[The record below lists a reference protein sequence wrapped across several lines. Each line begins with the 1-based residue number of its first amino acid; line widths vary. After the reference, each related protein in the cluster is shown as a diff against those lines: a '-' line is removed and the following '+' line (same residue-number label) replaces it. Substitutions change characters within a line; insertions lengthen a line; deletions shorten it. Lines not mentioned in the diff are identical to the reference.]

1 MTKKTLSE
9 LKKTYPEF
17 YYKSFGYKDDG
28 AGNLAISFVFK
39 AGDILFKPKITIKN
53 IDSATFLSLSKKT
66 IDNLVFNLGMIELFS
81 YWKAFC
87 SPKIIVEAGYLD
99 KKQINWW
106 KDILINGMGQ
116 YFFENKIDFTKK
128 NFLEITCN
136 ATRIAYPTSGLIKG
150 SDILLPIG
158 GGKDSAVSIEISK
171 KTGHH
176 ISCLVLNPTKNSL
189 KMIKTGNIESAIVCK
204 RTIEK
209 KLLQMNREGFLNGH
223 TPFVGY
229 LSFLSV
235 LCAVIFNKRYVV
247 FSNEKSSNEGNV
259 IFKGKEINHQYSKT
273 FDFEKKFKDYSKKY
287 LASEIEYFS
296 LLRPL
301 YEIQIARIF
310 SKNPQYFNIF
320 LSCNEAQKTYSGTRK
335 KLGKWCGNCSKCLFV
350 FIILSPFLSKQ
361 DMLSIFKKDL
371 FEDKKL
377 IKTIQELTDEKK
389 VKPLEC
395 VGTRNESVMGLYLNW
410 KINNALGKKQPE
422 LLSYFEKN
430 ILPKYPNIEDKADK
444 ILKNWDKNNFVPEKW
459 KEYFA

>member
-28 AGNLAISFVFK
+28 TGNLIISFVFK
-39 AGDILFKPKITIKN
+39 AGDILFKPKITIRN
-53 IDSATFLSLSKKT
+53 LDSAAFSNINKKT
-66 IDNLVFNLGMIELFS
+66 IDNLVFNLGLIELFS

-87 SPKIIVEAGYLD
+87 SPKIIIEAGYLD

-136 ATRIAYPTSGLIKG
+136 ATKIAYPISGLIKS

-171 KTGHH
+171 KTGNHV
-176 ISCLVLNPTKNSL
+176 SCLVLNPTKNSL
-189 KMIKTGNIESAIVCK
+189 KMIKAGGIKSAIVCK
-204 RTIEK
+204 RNMEK
-209 KLLQMNREGFLNGH
+209 KLLQLNREGFLNGH

-229 LSFLSV
+229 LSFLSA
-235 LCAVIFNKRYVV
+235 LCAVMFNKKYVV
-247 FSNEKSSNEGNV
+247 FSNEKSSNEGNT
-259 IFKGKEINHQYSKT
+259 IFKNKEINHQYSKT
-273 FDFEKKFKDYSKKY
+273 FDFEKKLRDYSKKY

-320 LSCNEAQKTYSGTRK
+320 LSCNESQKTYSGTRK

-361 DMLSIFKKDL
+361 DILSIFKKDL

-395 VGTRNESVMGLYLNW
+395 VGTRNESVIGLYLNW

-430 ILPKYPNIEDKADK
+430 ILPKYPNIEDKAEK

-459 KEYFA
+459 REYFT